1 MCRPGRGASADRFQP
16 RVSPPGRS
24 RRSARPVA
32 GGLSTRLPDPVALPR
47 AVRAAHLDLP
57 DRRQPGAQQAA
68 LVAPAPARGSHLARR
83 PSHTLRRD
91 RGNQRSAP
99 RSAAGEQGNRRA
111 HLGGDGASALRSAHG
126 AGASRGRRPALRGDR
141 VQSQRGRRHGEIAAH
156 ARTAGA
162 ARGAAGDS
170 IMIPYLDCRAAQE
183 MLEPFVD
190 GELAVNDQ
198 VALESH
204 LRWCR
209 VCAVRVED
217 MQLIGA
223 SLRVTSCAL
232 RAADEADDS
241 LTSVR
246 SEVLTRIQTER
257 EQSMWT
263 QLHGMCDD
271 MRFFWPAIGASF
283 ALAAC
288 LFVAVTV
295 VSLTSDENP
304 DSLAGMIQL
313 LANPGSDAN
322 PMRLDGAMAAPPR
335 SLGRAGLESVPG
347 DDDEA
352 VFALAAV
359 VRGGLPLPRRG
370 RSVIAWAGQAPRP
383 GAGSGCR
390 RARSRCY

>member
-1 MCRPGRGASADRFQP
+1 
-16 RVSPPGRS
+16 
-24 RRSARPVA
+24 
-32 GGLSTRLPDPVALPR
+32 
-47 AVRAAHLDLP
+47 
-57 DRRQPGAQQAA
+57 
-68 LVAPAPARGSHLARR
+68 
-83 PSHTLRRD
+83 
-91 RGNQRSAP
+91 
-99 RSAAGEQGNRRA
+99 
-111 HLGGDGASALRSAHG
+111 
-126 AGASRGRRPALRGDR
+126 
-141 VQSQRGRRHGEIAAH
+141 
-156 ARTAGA
+156 
-162 ARGAAGDS
+162 
-170 IMIPYLDCRAAQE
+170 MIPYLDCRAAQE
-183 MLEPFVD
+183 LLEPLVD

-209 VCAVRVED
+209 VCAARVED

-232 RAADEADDS
+232 RAADETDDS

-263 QLHGMCDD
+263 QMRGMCDD
-271 MRFFWPAIGASF
+271 MRFFWPAVGASF

-295 VSLTSDENP
+295 VSLTTEENP

-335 SLGRAGLESVPG
+335 ALGDKGLALLPG
-347 DDDEA
+347 DDA
-352 VFALAAV
+352 VVALAAV
-359 VRGGLPLPRRG
+359 VTREGRVSNYEVLFSERASVRRHDTAVERGGVN
-370 RSVIAWAGQAPRP
+370 SVFNAVKQSRFSPAQAIDGAPVAVNMVWVLARTTVKASAQAAAIDPAPVRLAPAPRP
-383 GAGSGCR
+383 AGLTPKPDSPSTSI
-390 RARSRCY
+390 APVSSTA

>member
-1 MCRPGRGASADRFQP
+1 
-16 RVSPPGRS
+16 
-24 RRSARPVA
+24 
-32 GGLSTRLPDPVALPR
+32 
-47 AVRAAHLDLP
+47 
-57 DRRQPGAQQAA
+57 
-68 LVAPAPARGSHLARR
+68 
-83 PSHTLRRD
+83 
-91 RGNQRSAP
+91 
-99 RSAAGEQGNRRA
+99 
-111 HLGGDGASALRSAHG
+111 
-126 AGASRGRRPALRGDR
+126 
-141 VQSQRGRRHGEIAAH
+141 
-156 ARTAGA
+156 
-162 ARGAAGDS
+162 
-170 IMIPYLDCRAAQE
+170 MIPYLDCRAAQE

-359 VRGGLPLPRRG
+359 VTREGRVANYEVLFSERASVRRHDTAVQTGDVSSVVNAVKQTLRLPRSPRRHRRPDPPSRG
-370 RSVIAWAGQAPRP
+370 VPYRFGGAGPPSRGVPYRFGGAGPPSP
-383 GAGSGCR
+383 GAPYRFGGAGGGVGMSPRALAMLLSASVARMITPRVPGSPSR
-390 RARSRCY
+390 TRSNCSSRESGIPSFG